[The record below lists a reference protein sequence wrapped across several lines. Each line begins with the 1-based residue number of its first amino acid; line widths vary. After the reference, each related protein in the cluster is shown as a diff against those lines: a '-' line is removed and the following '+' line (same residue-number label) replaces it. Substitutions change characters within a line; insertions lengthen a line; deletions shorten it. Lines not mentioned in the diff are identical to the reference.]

1 MPHVAEGAVF
11 HGARQQFC
19 TTPNDRLTAHHVI
32 ERGTPGATDTLDNL
46 RTLCMRCHNRQHG
59 QRGRRV
65 L

>member
-1 MPHVAEGAVF
+1 M
-11 HGARQQFC
+11 
-19 TTPNDRLTAHHVI
+19 